1 MGEQHKITG
10 SRLGLGAWAYDRDEF
25 VAANSSRLPLSTQG
39 LHYGTAVFEGIRAY
53 RSAAGLQLF
62 RVREHYER
70 LLLACRILRITDI
83 PKTADDLIDITT
95 ELLRINAHD
104 GDVYVRPL
112 AHKLSLLPDTP
123 PGVSLTGVS
132 DALSITTFGFPTA
145 ADPQQASCLIS
156 SWRRP
161 PRDTLPAQAKIAGGY
176 VTSALAC
183 DEARA
188 AGFDDAILL
197 DQSGNVAEASTANV
211 FAVRGDDIVT
221 PPDTG
226 DLLPGITRDTVITLC
241 REAGMRV
248 AERAL
253 SPAELYAADEVFLTS
268 TGKGVVSV
276 VSLSGRA
283 VGSGAVGPVAT
294 RVAAL
299 YHTATTTPD
308 QARPEWLTPV
318 SPGTGGARAPGPP
331 PAALGLLTGTPRRAT
346 PLTTTTPTMRI
357 CG

>member
-1 MGEQHKITG
+1 
-10 SRLGLGAWAYDRDEF
+10 
-25 VAANSSRLPLSTQG
+25 
-39 LHYGTAVFEGIRAY
+39 
-53 RSAAGLQLF
+53 
-62 RVREHYER
+62 
-70 LLLACRILRITDI
+70 
-83 PKTADDLIDITT
+83 
-95 ELLRINAHD
+95 
-104 GDVYVRPL
+104 
-112 AHKLSLLPDTP
+112 
-123 PGVSLTGVS
+123 
-132 DALSITTFGFPTA
+132 
-145 ADPQQASCLIS
+145 
-156 SWRRP
+156 
-161 PRDTLPAQAKIAGGY
+161 
-176 VTSALAC
+176 
-183 DEARA
+183 
-188 AGFDDAILL
+188 
-197 DQSGNVAEASTANV
+197 
-211 FAVRGDDIVT
+211 
-221 PPDTG
+221 
-226 DLLPGITRDTVITLC
+226 
-241 REAGMRV
+241 MRV